1 MKAEFAAELETQ
13 CWGFGKG
20 QKNHEKSKQSRE
32 KKNSL
37 KALDKGVMQ
46 KDPTSTTSDVP
57 LHPQKIE
64 EHKNKSN
71 PVRFLSWSAWLEA
84 WSKHQIRMLPTH
96 TILLFQVG
104 PWGIDLAEGKPVGQ
118 ERAAQLIRVEICLK
132 RNFRCGYWALKL
144 TDNKEMRCIKGF

>member
-1 MKAEFAAELETQ
+1 
-13 CWGFGKG
+13 
-20 QKNHEKSKQSRE
+20 
-32 KKNSL
+32 
-37 KALDKGVMQ
+37 
-46 KDPTSTTSDVP
+46 
-57 LHPQKIE
+57 
-64 EHKNKSN
+64 
-71 PVRFLSWSAWLEA
+71 
-84 WSKHQIRMLPTH
+84 MLPTH